1 MFLSDSDGFIFG
13 LPWPSKTARQVLCTG
28 CLPYGLRT
36 RRTYNGPDE
45 SGRWGRVT
53 DFVALLSD
61 SLEEGREG
69 NLKRFFRRQA
79 RAPRPCRPTTG
90 KQLHV
95 IGLVLSAHRHPVNL
109 PQLLDLHDELPGT
122 RHVAIR
128 FCRTFDVNL
137 DCSRTRFQFMLHD
150 DVERLLRTAICLYT
164 TTLYR
169 RRAHHLLVTSTLPPE
184 G

>member
-69 NLKRFFRRQA
+69 NLKGF
-79 RAPRPCRPTTG
+79 
-90 KQLHV
+90 
-95 IGLVLSAHRHPVNL
+95 SE
-109 PQLLDLHDELPGT
+109 D
-122 RHVAIR
+122 
-128 FCRTFDVNL
+128 
-137 DCSRTRFQFMLHD
+137 
-150 DVERLLRTAICLYT
+150 
-164 TTLYR
+164 
-169 RRAHHLLVTSTLPPE
+169 RRALHALVGQQRGNSFM
-184 G
+184 